1 MFRLVPAPVL
11 VLTLLEVVVVVV
23 VGARDTEASI
33 REHNNQ
39 TFIHC

>member
-11 VLTLLEVVVVVV
+11 VLTLLEVVVVV

>member
-11 VLTLLEVVVVVV
+11 VLTLLEVVVV